1 MRINF
6 LEKEDTDYCV
16 EFLCFRPLLKL
27 KGRSLKAWTLRTASS
42 LCMHECLFYKA
53 HASFSPPCEFTR
65 FMHFFFLT
73 TVRTYQTHVLLFSP
87 PCELIKLMHSFFHR
101 RANLSNSCTLFFTA
115 VRTYQTHALFFSP
128 PCELIKLMQSFFF
141 TTVWTYQA
149 HALFFSSPCELIR
162 LMHSSSFFSPPCEL
176 IKLIHSFSDCWHSDL
191 YPTHAR
197 TLWFYGTLWKEP
209 GDTAAT
215 KTMWYRN
222 LAWSTRLG
230 KISNQINLYY
240 FHQYAQHKYYHWR
253 ELLHFFYKTNTI
265 FYKTLVATKMVLE
278 AAPAN
283 DKKLQLN
290 LLLPPPP

>member
-73 TVRTYQTHVLLFSP
+73 TVRTYQTHALF
-87 PCELIKLMHSFFHR
+87 FFHHHV
-101 RANLSNSCTLFFTA
+101 NLSGSCTLLFIT
-115 VRTYQTHALFFSP
+115 VR
-128 PCELIKLMQSFFF
+128 
-141 TTVWTYQA
+141 TYQA
-149 HALFFSSPCELIR
+149 HALFF
-162 LMHSSSFFSPPCEL
+162 FFSPPCEL

-215 KTMWYRN
+215 KTLWYRN

-240 FHQYAQHKYYHWR
+240 SSICTA
-253 ELLHFFYKTNTI
+253 
-265 FYKTLVATKMVLE
+265 
-278 AAPAN
+278 
-283 DKKLQLN
+283 
-290 LLLPPPP
+290 